1 MSVNSK
7 GEHGSEMFFSLNEL
21 FSFYKVK
28 LNSSEDINLSKETNS
43 FKLFDYI
50 KAKRENQFSSPLTAQ
65 NSVTTT
71 PQEPQDPQDQQ
82 NTANDNILDT
92 FKLFEKIK
100 IDREAQQGKEQ
111 PEEEEENAFQ
121 EAEQDDYS
129 MPTRPKLTK
138 FRNANGTSE
147 IKKEFILGVSSSSL
161 SLYSSSQMLWSKPSI
176 CI

>member
-92 FKLFEKIK
+92 FKLFEK
-100 IDREAQQGKEQ
+100 
-111 PEEEEENAFQ
+111 EENAFQ